1 MNVNE
6 KVRQVKGGV
15 GGIYVYLFIEF
26 DKTQKIYVNYAGV
39 FVNSSTQTQGRFEN
53 DYFLSSAYHFTTTN
67 NQQQTN
73 TDQNLGPRSD
83 IISYPYMTH
92 PIYNYFRLVSK
103 ILAEM
108 QKIIENQLALIKS
121 ASYIAEE

>member
-1 MNVNE
+1 MQE
-6 KVRQVKGGV
+6 
-15 GGIYVYLFIEF
+15 
-26 DKTQKIYVNYAGV
+26 
-39 FVNSSTQTQGRFEN
+39 SSSIVLPKHREGLKMII
-53 DYFLSSAYHFTTTN
+53 YFLIPLYHY
-67 NQQQTN
+67 QQQTN

-103 ILAEM
+103 ILAGM